1 MSNKKLTKR
10 DYFNTLLSLEQ
21 VASKEELVDFI
32 NHELELLERK
42 NSAIRKPTAK
52 QMENSSVKEVIL
64 EGMEPGRPYTITE
77 LIKEIP
83 VIEDFTNQ
91 RVSSLVRQLMENGAV
106 VRTEEK
112 GRAFF
117 TKA

>member
-42 NSAIRKPTAK
+42 NSAIRKPTPK
-52 QMENSSVKEVIL
+52 QMENTSVKEVIL
-64 EGMEPGRPYTITE
+64 ESMEPGRPYTITE
-77 LIKEIP
+77 LIKEVP

-91 RVSSLVRQLMENGAV
+91 RVSSLVRQLMENGSV
-106 VRTEEK
+106 IRTEEK